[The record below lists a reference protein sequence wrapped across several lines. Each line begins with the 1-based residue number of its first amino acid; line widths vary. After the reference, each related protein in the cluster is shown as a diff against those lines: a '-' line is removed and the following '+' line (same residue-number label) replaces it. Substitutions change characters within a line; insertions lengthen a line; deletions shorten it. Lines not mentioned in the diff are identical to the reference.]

1 MKSTKYLLYYLPL
14 FSLLLGACSS
24 QNNRVS
30 RTTQSVLFLSGTEE
44 HCLSS
49 VLQEQLAQMSGADFL
64 LNSTSN
70 WNFLQEDSVKNYS
83 TIILFNID
91 EDSLQIWHQ
100 SAIERYVEAG
110 GGLILMDSSAV
121 TPFLWPFYEKA
132 LQHTDSV
139 EQVFVNVEHGAGR
152 LAIADLAK
160 TNCQNQNL
168 KTDLSDLLSYAIGD
182 NSYDY
187 SLTVTPAAPKF
198 SRYTKVVLDNDIYE
212 PMEMAILPDCKVI
225 FLERRGKMKLY
236 DPYDKVTRLV
246 ANFDVCIEG
255 NYEDGLQ
262 GIAIDPNYGKGNRWI
277 YVYYSPP
284 CENPNQLLSRFVFK
298 NDSLHW
304 ATEKVMLEV
313 KVQRETC
320 CHSGGSVEFGP
331 DGLLYLS
338 TGDNTSSKESDGYT
352 PTDERPGRGPFDAQ
366 KSSANKND
374 LRGKILR
381 IKPEADGSYSIPEG
395 NLFAA
400 DGSEGRPEI
409 YTMGCRN
416 PFRISID
423 AKTNY
428 LYWGDVGPDVGKD
441 GRYGPQSYD
450 EWNQARSA
458 GNFGW
463 PYFVGDNKAYPD
475 RNFETDEVGAAQD
488 PATPINDSPNN
499 TGGKN
504 LPAAQAAWIW
514 YPYGN
519 SDEFPLLGTGS
530 RSAMAG
536 PIYYKGGQ
544 MPLSTVSFPEY
555 YEGKFFIY
563 EWARSWIKVLTMDED
578 GNLKKMESFMPETPF
593 IKPIELEFGPDGAL
607 YILEYG
613 QQYFMNNPEAKLS
626 RIEFASGNRLP
637 IPMLMVDA
645 PAGAAP
651 HTVNFSAEGSFD
663 YDAGDELSFEWQFTK
678 NEGIQASGEKVSFTF
693 EEPGIY
699 HPTLWVKDQAGGVD
713 TMRTTIKVG
722 NALPN
727 VEIALQANRSFYF
740 NSMTSLPY
748 QILIS
753 DREDEQ
759 NGGIAQERV
768 MINVA
773 YVEDEDYLNDLSLGK
788 QKLPDGP
795 LKYVE
800 GLKHINESDCL
811 SCHHEEKENIGPS
824 YRAVAERYK
833 GDYLAA
839 QYLAKKIINGGN
851 GNWGEKIMAGHP
863 QLSLET
869 AEKMSQYILSLADSK
884 QLPMEGN
891 FNLKE
896 HQNTNPGGGYVIS
909 AAYKDKGANK
919 IPELMN
925 RAMLILRS
933 PKIEAEACDEMLKGN
948 KSRFGDNREFTQV
961 GLRPGGYL
969 KFDNI
974 DLTGLK
980 QLEIR
985 MKHRNSVQVSLRKDR
1000 VDGPVIGKV
1009 SLTKAS
1015 GNKDWTS
1022 QMLAIAGHQG
1032 LADIYLVMENDNNT
1046 NTGNCWIDWLEFK
1059 R

>member
-24 QNNRVS
+24 QNNKVS

-44 HCLSS
+44 HCLNSA
-49 VLQEQLAQMSGADFL
+49 LQEQLAQMSGADFL
-64 LNSTSN
+64 LNSTN
-70 WNFLQEDSVKNYS
+70 DWDFLQEDSVKNYS

-110 GGLILMDSSAV
+110 GGLMLLDSTAV
-121 TPFLWPFYEKA
+121 TPYLWPFYEKA

-139 EQVFVNVEHGAGR
+139 EQVFVNVAHGAGR

-187 SLTVTPAAPKF
+187 SLAVTPAAPKF

-262 GIAIDPNYGKGNRWI
+262 GIAIDPNYGKSNHWI

-366 KSSANKND
+366 KSSANMND

-381 IKPEADGSYSIPEG
+381 IQPEADGTYSIPEG
-395 NLFAA
+395 NLFPA

-475 RNFETDEVGAAQD
+475 RNFETDEVGTVQD
-488 PATPINDSPNN
+488 PVTPINDSPNN

-504 LPAAQAAWIW
+504 LPAAQTAWIW

-536 PIYYKGGQ
+536 PIYYKDGQ

-637 IPMLMVDA
+637 IPRLMVDA
-645 PAGAAP
+645 PAGAVP

-663 YDAGDELSFEWQFTK
+663 YDAGDELSFEWQFTDD
-678 NEGIQASGEKVSFTF
+678 EGIQASGEKVSFTF

-748 QILIS
+748 QIIIS

-768 MINVA
+768 MVNMA

-800 GLKHINESDCL
+800 GLK
-811 SCHHEEKENIGPS
+811 
-824 YRAVAERYK
+824 
-833 GDYLAA
+833 
-839 QYLAKKIINGGN
+839 
-851 GNWGEKIMAGHP
+851 
-863 QLSLET
+863 
-869 AEKMSQYILSLADSK
+869 
-884 QLPMEGN
+884 
-891 FNLKE
+891 
-896 HQNTNPGGGYVIS
+896 
-909 AAYKDKGANK
+909 AY
-919 IPELMN
+919 
-925 RAMLILRS
+925 
-933 PKIEAEACDEMLKGN
+933 
-948 KSRFGDNREFTQV
+948 
-961 GLRPGGYL
+961 
-969 KFDNI
+969 
-974 DLTGLK
+974 
-980 QLEIR
+980 
-985 MKHRNSVQVSLRKDR
+985 
-1000 VDGPVIGKV
+1000 
-1009 SLTKAS
+1009 
-1015 GNKDWTS
+1015 
-1022 QMLAIAGHQG
+1022 
-1032 LADIYLVMENDNNT
+1032 
-1046 NTGNCWIDWLEFK
+1046 
-1059 R
+1059 